1 MPGIAA
7 YADQSLVPQGAI
19 ADIRSAANM
28 LEQFGREGDIYIVH
42 AAEGETV
49 VPMEV
54 LEKSPRLKKMLFAQ
68 MQEMGLAPERY
79 VIGNKLNS
87 INPVTGKPEF
97 FFKKLFGGIKNVFKK
112 AAPILGAIAGSFI
125 APGIGSAIGGA
136 LGSLGIAGSAAIG
149 KIAGSALGAGIGSF
163 GASKLAGLDTA
174 SALRGAGLSGL
185 TAGLFKGIAPDS
197 FDNIFDIFGGEEV
210 SAGMDQMSLPGS
222 TGNDLLRPTTMPSIP
237 MPLERGANLNLYG
250 PSFSPKVAQAVADY
264 PKTLPGW
271 SPSLSR
277 PGARGMVKQAG
288 GVWITPEEFQYIPKG
303 PEPLPPVLW
312 EGKSF
317 GMDTRNPRM
326 MVPDSSGRLRQWF
339 GDASSNQ
346 KLRPDL
352 MALSSPSPDSWAGMP
367 SKSTMPL
374 PDSRIMTSAPSDFE
388 WPLSGMPS
396 TPSAPSVAEGW
407 SDTGVGGAPMLSE
420 EEMAKA
426 LGTSQYQMAV
436 DTTAID
442 EFRKQLAEQAAPS
455 TSRPALAPD
464 AVKDLTLGDKMF
476 TSRRALPATQGST
489 PAEIRK
495 NLWKVVRPN
504 VQRSGDEIVTGSPF
518 QVRSRP
524 GATMEEVQSAVSK
537 ARAAGILDSEG
548 NLVPP
553 KPMPRP
559 IFEWPLSGMP
569 STPKADPNI
578 ISSQGSPTPQA
589 TPISSRVSPIGAR
602 EIVGF
607 KSRGRWGPGQP
618 IYASSTASP
627 TPNIID
633 RTQIPGGGRNTMA
646 RGKGDPTLDFA
657 GVGTNNAAKEAVMLS
672 QEFPQSNAPKGIFGG
687 TMAQD
692 AWDYIKEIPGDLRDW
707 ALDPKNRMAVLF
719 GLGGAGVGAYG
730 AWDEA
735 QRQKELADQAEEKR
749 KQFAAY
755 VNRAQRQFTRPSG
768 PRQRRSTMMAQ
779 EGGGVPGQGLGD
791 IVPAM
796 LEPGEFVMTR
806 RAVKG
811 AGNGSQRE
819 GIKRM
824 YAQMRNLE
832 RMA

>member
-1 MPGIAA
+1 
-7 YADQSLVPQGAI
+7 
-19 ADIRSAANM
+19 
-28 LEQFGREGDIYIVH
+28 
-42 AAEGETV
+42 
-49 VPMEV
+49 
-54 LEKSPRLKKMLFAQ
+54 
-68 MQEMGLAPERY
+68 
-79 VIGNKLNS
+79 
-87 INPVTGKPEF
+87 
-97 FFKKLFGGIKNVFKK
+97 
-112 AAPILGAIAGSFI
+112 
-125 APGIGSAIGGA
+125 
-136 LGSLGIAGSAAIG
+136 
-149 KIAGSALGAGIGSF
+149 
-163 GASKLAGLDTA
+163 
-174 SALRGAGLSGL
+174 
-185 TAGLFKGIAPDS
+185 
-197 FDNIFDIFGGEEV
+197 
-210 SAGMDQMSLPGS
+210 
-222 TGNDLLRPTTMPSIP
+222 
-237 MPLERGANLNLYG
+237 
-250 PSFSPKVAQAVADY
+250 
-264 PKTLPGW
+264 
-271 SPSLSR
+271 
-277 PGARGMVKQAG
+277 
-288 GVWITPEEFQYIPKG
+288 
-303 PEPLPPVLW
+303 
-312 EGKSF
+312 
-317 GMDTRNPRM
+317 
-326 MVPDSSGRLRQWF
+326 
-339 GDASSNQ
+339 
-346 KLRPDL
+346 
-352 MALSSPSPDSWAGMP
+352 
-367 SKSTMPL
+367 
-374 PDSRIMTSAPSDFE
+374 
-388 WPLSGMPS
+388 MPS

-455 TSRPALAPD
+455 TRRPALAPD

-578 ISSQGSPTPQA
+578 ISSRVRGGDIALLGSQGGDNLSSSSQVLRGRGPMLDEVARERLQMLAPKNANVPLRRVPTPLEF
-589 TPISSRVSPIGAR
+589 AR
-602 EIVGF
+602 
-607 KSRGRWGPGQP
+607 
-618 IYASSTASP
+618 
-627 TPNIID
+627 
-633 RTQIPGGGRNTMA
+633 
-646 RGKGDPTLDFA
+646 
-657 GVGTNNAAKEAVMLS
+657 VGTNNAAKEAVMLS

-719 GLGGAGVGAYG
+719 GLGGAGLGAYG
-730 AWDEA
+730 AWQEEQERKRLEA
-735 QRQKELADQAEEKR
+735 EQERKR
-749 KQFAAY
+749 NQFAAY

-824 YAQMRNLE
+824 YAQMRELE
-832 RMA
+832 RIA

>member
-97 FFKKLFGGIKNVFKK
+97 FFKKLFGGKKNVFKK

-352 MALSSPSPDSWAGMP
+352 MALSSPPPDSWAGMP

-578 ISSQGSPTPQA
+578 ISSRVRGGDIALLGSQGGDNLSSSSQVLRGRGPMLDEVARERLQMLAPKNANVPLRRVPTPLEFA
-589 TPISSRVSPIGAR
+589 RVGA
-602 EIVGF
+602 
-607 KSRGRWGPGQP
+607 
-618 IYASSTASP
+618 
-627 TPNIID
+627 
-633 RTQIPGGGRNTMA
+633 
-646 RGKGDPTLDFA
+646 
-657 GVGTNNAAKEAVMLS
+657 NNAAKEAVMLS

-719 GLGGAGVGAYG
+719 GLGGAGLGAYG

-735 QRQKELADQAEEKR
+735 QRQKKLKKEQEEKR

-755 VNRAQRQFTRPSG
+755 VNRAQRQFTRRY

-824 YAQMRNLE
+824 YAQMRELE
-832 RMA
+832 RIA

>member
-578 ISSQGSPTPQA
+578 ISSRVRGGDIALLGSQGGDNLSSSSQVLRGRGPMLDEVARERLQMLAPKNANVPLRRVPTPLEF
-589 TPISSRVSPIGAR
+589 AR
-602 EIVGF
+602 
-607 KSRGRWGPGQP
+607 
-618 IYASSTASP
+618 
-627 TPNIID
+627 
-633 RTQIPGGGRNTMA
+633 
-646 RGKGDPTLDFA
+646 
-657 GVGTNNAAKEAVMLS
+657 VGTNNAAKEAVMLS
-672 QEFPQSNAPKGIFGG
+672 REFPQSRAPKGIFGG

-719 GLGGAGVGAYG
+719 GLGGAGLGAYG
-730 AWDEA
+730 AW
-735 QRQKELADQAEEKR
+735 QEEQERKR
-749 KQFAAY
+749 LEEEQERKRNQFAAY

-779 EGGGVPGQGLGD
+779 EGGGVPGGLGD

-824 YAQMRNLE
+824 YAQMRELE
-832 RMA
+832 RIA